1 MTLHLVQR
9 LAMSGFLVV
18 ALLLALWFW
27 DWWKGP
33 K

>member
-1 MTLHLVQR
+1 MYLVQP
-9 LAMSGFLVV
+9 LAMSGLLIV